1 MKKKVEVDEVQEQNK
16 GSNKKLLYLSLL
28 AIGIV
33 YGDIGTSPL
42 YAIRECFH
50 GPHSI
55 ATTPDNIFGI
65 LSLVFWS
72 LIFVISIKYLLII
85 LRAEISF

>member
-1 MKKKVEVDEVQEQNK
+1 MQENTEIDKIQKKSGNGK
-16 GSNKKLLYLSLL
+16 KKLLYLSLL

-42 YAIRECFH
+42 YSIRECFS

-55 ATTPDNIFGI
+55 PTTPDNIFGI

-72 LIFVISIKYLLII
+72 LIFV
-85 LRAEISF
+85 